1 MKINTIFEVTNSNI
15 ISIFQYFRA
24 TLSFP
29 IAFWMAASAASI
41 YFSCKFSNYNFPF
54 VAFHLCFSQYAPMKL
69 RIQFRLNKVFT
80 HTPFPTPS
88 SSLSKAT
95 VTLSRCHTHIQIHA
109 CTMRQK
115 EVHAAQGELKL
126 DNRAAGPPQLPIPN
140 ASLPPPPFRCYPW
153 AIWHTNV
160 LQLKDNSTGLET
172 GDNCRRRA
180 HTEGLKK

>member
-1 MKINTIFEVTNSNI
+1 
-15 ISIFQYFRA
+15 
-24 TLSFP
+24 
-29 IAFWMAASAASI
+29 MAASAVRI
-41 YFSCKFSNYNFPF
+41 YFSCKFSNYKFPF

-80 HTPFPTPS
+80 HTPFPSPS

-126 DNRAAGPPQLPIPN
+126 DNRAAGPPQLPILN
-140 ASLPPPPFRCYPW
+140 ASLPLSLLPLSHLAYQCAATQRQLYGSRDRRQ
-153 AIWHTNV
+153 
-160 LQLKDNSTGLET
+160 LQKTGPY
-172 GDNCRRRA
+172 RRP
-180 HTEGLKK
+180 

>member
-1 MKINTIFEVTNSNI
+1 
-15 ISIFQYFRA
+15 
-24 TLSFP
+24 
-29 IAFWMAASAASI
+29 MAASAVSI
-41 YFSCKFSNYNFPF
+41 YFSCKFSKYNFPF

-95 VTLSRCHTHIQIHA
+95 VTLSRCHTHIQTHA

-140 ASLPPPPFRCYPW
+140 ASLPPFSVTLEPFGIPMCCNSKTTLRVSRPETT
-153 AIWHTNV
+153 AEDGPIPKA
-160 LQLKDNSTGLET
+160 LKNK
-172 GDNCRRRA
+172 RM
-180 HTEGLKK
+180 